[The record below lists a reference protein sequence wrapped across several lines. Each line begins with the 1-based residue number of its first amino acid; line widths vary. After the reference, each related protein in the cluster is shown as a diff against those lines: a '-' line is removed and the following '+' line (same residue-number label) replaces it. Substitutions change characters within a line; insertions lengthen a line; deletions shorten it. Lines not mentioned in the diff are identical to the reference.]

1 MMMTTQNYSE
11 LNWFMNLNLCTI
23 NVFRL
28 FWLVFRFY
36 KCFQA
41 FFSSSSFLGET
52 KDDWDCGKIGIISR
66 ELSDD
71 GTFLDDTLANGD
83 GSGVEVE

>member
-1 MMMTTQNYSE
+1 MFSGYFDLFSG
-11 LNWFMNLNLCTI
+11 FI
-23 NVFRL
+23 NVFRH
-28 FWLVFRFY
+28 
-36 KCFQA
+36 
-41 FFSSSSFLGET
+41 FFSSFLGET

-71 GTFLDDTLANGD
+71 GTFLDDTLASGD